1 VRTDFEGKYLFNGNK
16 LYKWNLM
23 FVVALNEFYSNK
35 NMRDFRNC
43 GVRNLKISSSAK
55 SMNGLKVIHI
65 NILF

>member
-1 VRTDFEGKYLFNGNK
+1 
-16 LYKWNLM
+16 M